1 MPTPHF
7 PVTEFLSSGEPLAVV
22 SPDQA
27 EVAAAGARTADW
39 TVLLA
44 ESADGSGLRALQAGL
59 AESLDL
65 PGAAAVNLDALV
77 DALRD
82 LPDRT
87 PDAPGTLLVWT
98 PAEGIGLDFVD
109 GSLGIPWDDVV
120 AWSLG
125 RDEHGTEV
133 LTLEARDGSGGD
145 IPLSLFKNA
154 ERLRSLVLAHLPERL
169 RLPEEG

>member
-77 DALRD
+77 DTLRA

-98 PAEGIGLDFVD
+98 PAEGIGLEDD
-109 GSLGIPWDDVV
+109 GLATLLELLAETAVEGGTPRLAVLVSSAAVV
-120 AWSLG
+120 RQL
-125 RDEHGTEV
+125 
-133 LTLEARDGSGGD
+133 
-145 IPLSLFKNA
+145 
-154 ERLRSLVLAHLPERL
+154 
-169 RLPEEG
+169 EEGEA

>member
-65 PGAAAVNLDALV
+65 PGAATVNLDALV
-77 DALRD
+77 DTLRD

-98 PAEGIGLDFVD
+98 PAEGIGLEDD
-109 GSLGIPWDDVV
+109 GLATLLELLAETAVEGGTPRLAVLVSSAAVV
-120 AWSLG
+120 RQL
-125 RDEHGTEV
+125 
-133 LTLEARDGSGGD
+133 
-145 IPLSLFKNA
+145 
-154 ERLRSLVLAHLPERL
+154 
-169 RLPEEG
+169 EEGEA

>member
-1 MPTPHF
+1 MGGMPTPHF

-77 DALRD
+77 DTLRD

-98 PAEGIGLDFVD
+98 PAEGIGLEDD
-109 GSLGIPWDDVV
+109 GLATLLELLAETAAEGGTPRLAVLVSSAAVV
-120 AWSLG
+120 RQL
-125 RDEHGTEV
+125 
-133 LTLEARDGSGGD
+133 
-145 IPLSLFKNA
+145 
-154 ERLRSLVLAHLPERL
+154 
-169 RLPEEG
+169 EEGEA

>member
-65 PGAAAVNLDALV
+65 PGAATVNLDALV
-77 DALRD
+77 DTLRD

-98 PAEGIGLDFVD
+98 PAEGIGLEDD
-109 GSLGIPWDDVV
+109 GL
-120 AWSLG
+120 A
-125 RDEHGTEV
+125 
-133 LTLEARDGSGGD
+133 TLLE
-145 IPLSLFKNA
+145 LLA
-154 ERLRSLVLAHLPERL
+154 ETAV
-169 RLPEEG
+169 EEGTPRLAVLVSSAAVVRQLEEGEA

>member
-77 DALRD
+77 DTLRD

-87 PDAPGTLLVWT
+87 SDAPGTLLVWT
-98 PAEGIGLDFVD
+98 PAEGVGLEDD
-109 GSLGIPWDDVV
+109 GLATLLELLAETAAEG
-120 AWSLG
+120 
-125 RDEHGTEV
+125 GTPRLAV
-133 LTLEARDGSGGD
+133 LVSSAV
-145 IPLSLFKNA
+145 
-154 ERLRSLVLAHLPERL
+154 LVRQL
-169 RLPEEG
+169 EEGEA

>member
-77 DALRD
+77 DTLRD

-98 PAEGIGLDFVD
+98 PAEGIGLEDD
-109 GSLGIPWDDVV
+109 GLATLLELLAETAAEGGTPRLAVLVSSAAVV
-120 AWSLG
+120 
-125 RDEHGTEV
+125 RQ
-133 LTLEARDGSGGD
+133 LEESEA
-145 IPLSLFKNA
+145 
-154 ERLRSLVLAHLPERL
+154 
-169 RLPEEG
+169 

>member
-98 PAEGIGLDFVD
+98 PAEGIGLEDD
-109 GSLGIPWDDVV
+109 GLATLLELLAETAAEGGTPRLAVLVSSAAVV
-120 AWSLG
+120 RQL
-125 RDEHGTEV
+125 
-133 LTLEARDGSGGD
+133 
-145 IPLSLFKNA
+145 
-154 ERLRSLVLAHLPERL
+154 
-169 RLPEEG
+169 EEGEA

>member
-77 DALRD
+77 DTLRD

-98 PAEGIGLDFVD
+98 PAEGIGLEDD
-109 GSLGIPWDDVV
+109 GLATLLELLAETAAEGGTPRLAVLVSSAAVV
-120 AWSLG
+120 RQL
-125 RDEHGTEV
+125 
-133 LTLEARDGSGGD
+133 
-145 IPLSLFKNA
+145 
-154 ERLRSLVLAHLPERL
+154 
-169 RLPEEG
+169 EEGEA

>member
-77 DALRD
+77 DTLRD

-87 PDAPGTLLVWT
+87 PDA
-98 PAEGIGLDFVD
+98 
-109 GSLGIPWDDVV
+109 
-120 AWSLG
+120 
-125 RDEHGTEV
+125 R
-133 LTLEARDGSGGD
+133 
-145 IPLSLFKNA
+145 
-154 ERLRSLVLAHLPERL
+154 
-169 RLPEEG
+169 

>member
-65 PGAAAVNLDALV
+65 PGAATVNLDALV
-77 DALRD
+77 DTLRA

-98 PAEGIGLDFVD
+98 PAEGIGLEDD
-109 GSLGIPWDDVV
+109 GLATLLELLAETAVEGGTPRLAVLVSSAAVV
-120 AWSLG
+120 RQL
-125 RDEHGTEV
+125 
-133 LTLEARDGSGGD
+133 
-145 IPLSLFKNA
+145 
-154 ERLRSLVLAHLPERL
+154 
-169 RLPEEG
+169 EEGEA

>member
-77 DALRD
+77 DTLRD

-98 PAEGIGLDFVD
+98 PAEGIGLEDD
-109 GSLGIPWDDVV
+109 GLATLLELLAETAVEGGTPRLAVLVSSAAVV
-120 AWSLG
+120 RQL
-125 RDEHGTEV
+125 
-133 LTLEARDGSGGD
+133 
-145 IPLSLFKNA
+145 
-154 ERLRSLVLAHLPERL
+154 
-169 RLPEEG
+169 EEGEA

>member
-77 DALRD
+77 DTLRD

-98 PAEGIGLDFVD
+98 PAEGIGLEDD
-109 GSLGIPWDDVV
+109 GLATLLELLAETAAEGGTPRLAVLVSSAAVV
-120 AWSLG
+120 
-125 RDEHGTEV
+125 RE
-133 LTLEARDGSGGD
+133 
-145 IPLSLFKNA
+145 
-154 ERLRSLVLAHLPERL
+154 
-169 RLPEEG
+169 PEEGEA

>member
-77 DALRD
+77 DTLRD

-98 PAEGIGLDFVD
+98 PAEGVGLEDD
-109 GSLGIPWDDVV
+109 GL
-120 AWSLG
+120 A
-125 RDEHGTEV
+125 
-133 LTLEARDGSGGD
+133 TLLE
-145 IPLSLFKNA
+145 LLA
-154 ERLRSLVLAHLPERL
+154 ETAA
-169 RLPEEG
+169 EEGTPRLAVLVSSAAVVRQLEEGEA

>member
-65 PGAAAVNLDALV
+65 PGAATVNLDALV
-77 DALRD
+77 DTLRD

-98 PAEGIGLDFVD
+98 PAEGIGLEDD
-109 GSLGIPWDDVV
+109 GLATLLELLAETAAEGGTPRLAVLVSSAAVV
-120 AWSLG
+120 RQL
-125 RDEHGTEV
+125 
-133 LTLEARDGSGGD
+133 
-145 IPLSLFKNA
+145 
-154 ERLRSLVLAHLPERL
+154 
-169 RLPEEG
+169 EEGEA

>member
-1 MPTPHF
+1 MPTPQF

-77 DALRD
+77 DTLRD

-98 PAEGIGLDFVD
+98 PAEGIGLEDD
-109 GSLGIPWDDVV
+109 GLATLLELLAETAAEGGTPRLAVLVSSAAVV
-120 AWSLG
+120 RQL
-125 RDEHGTEV
+125 
-133 LTLEARDGSGGD
+133 
-145 IPLSLFKNA
+145 
-154 ERLRSLVLAHLPERL
+154 
-169 RLPEEG
+169 EEGEA